1 MKNVCHCRQVTDTFR
16 VIHRHHL
23 IILAMNYWI
32 TLVGE
37 KEKIIVQLSF
47 RNYLCN
53 NSMINLSA
61 IAFQNF
67 QKR

>member
-16 VIHRHHL
+16 VIRRHYL
-23 IILAMNYWI
+23 IIIAMNYWI

-47 RNYLCN
+47 RNYLRN

-67 QKR
+67 QK